1 MSHNSNFSLRL
12 QQSLSAIIA
21 LPDDT
26 TDQSLENKASV
37 VFADE
42 IFILPFRENDIS
54 TAWFLI
60 AGN

>member
-1 MSHNSNFSLRL
+1 MSHNSSFFIEVAGV
-12 QQSLSAIIA
+12 SLSAIIA

-42 IFILPFRENDIS
+42 IFILPFWRM
-54 TAWFLI
+54 T
-60 AGN
+60 

>member
-1 MSHNSNFSLRL
+1 MKFQKCPTTLNFSLRL
-12 QQSLSAIIA
+12 HSSLPKIIA

-42 IFILPFRENDIS
+42 IFILPFWRM
-54 TAWFLI
+54 TFL
-60 AGN
+60 